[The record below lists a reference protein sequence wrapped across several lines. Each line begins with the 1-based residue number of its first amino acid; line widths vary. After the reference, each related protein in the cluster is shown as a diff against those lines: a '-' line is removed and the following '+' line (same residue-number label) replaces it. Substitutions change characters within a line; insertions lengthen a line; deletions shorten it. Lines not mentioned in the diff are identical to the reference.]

1 MLLWKIFK
9 LIEFFYVLKKNI
21 RHMIQKFVSL
31 NNVCIF
37 TVGEIFNATTK
48 KRKK

>member
-1 MLLWKIFK
+1 M
-9 LIEFFYVLKKNI
+9 VLSKKNI
-21 RHMIQKFVSL
+21 FYHNIDTKSIVMIYSDLGIYMILVL
-31 NNVCIF
+31 